1 MRKIKKQIY
10 YYKDCK
16 LNYCFENLLKMAF
29 VFKNNKEIVKP
40 NQKEYN
46 VCLSQKIYRIK
57 KDDLKKNKTKR
68 IRMLNGSIIKPPIL
82 RKQSA
87 FGSDKKRDFLFLK
100 LNQCSPGPGSYELS
114 DNLIKKSFNIN
125 ITSMGS
131 DDYNKN
137 HSNIYGFDYQNK
149 PKLFIS
155 KEERF
160 KKIKEDNNPGP
171 GNYELTKFPKNE
183 REVSNKMFGLKKS
196 RSYLSNSPKRNI
208 SIPSKGNNFGYKFDE
223 KGELILEEDSNLLRN
238 NGKDIVGPGSYDINL
253 PKIQKGIL
261 DWSKT
266 STDNK
271 NKKGRNKIK
280 EEVFNNIEMIMDDT
294 NNNENNKYNLFNN
307 SKTETET
314 ENNNNDQSQN
324 LNYKDKGI
332 NVNTTQKN
340 ENFKKNIKEIK
351 IKINESNYEK
361 NNKSNII
368 FNIDDIDYLSNPEHF
383 NYNYLR
389 MLYDKYYYKQILNK
403 YSLNKSQSPGPG
415 SYYFT
420 DEFENI
426 ANYSKSD
433 NFGSSSSRGLLYEKK
448 ENKILIGN
456 KLNTNRER
464 EKDKKLK
471 INYSFDKN
479 KSKRNYIK
487 NDCGEIL
494 DLNKK
499 IIKNKC
505 VKILKQNINLN
516 KYKDI
521 FNKLNTEEKRKIN
534 DEYITKIKDN
544 DKEKEKDKN
553 HDNNGKKIINKS
565 SSKIEKFGSL
575 EKRFLEASPV
585 NATPGVGTYS
595 LIKSYKNYRDKYKSN
610 SPYNAIIQKLNRVNG
625 ISDELKNKIYKLNHK
640 TPPIGLYSPELK
652 NCIEY
657 DSAKK
662 SQQNT
667 EKKIGFLSEEKRFF
681 ILDNQKD
688 VYNDVGKYNLTRD
701 EKEINQQKVPF
712 AFGEDRNY
720 KINIFNYNMGNYNNN
735 KIGPGVYR
743 YDSYFDW
750 HKKSFNKNF
759 I

>member
-1 MRKIKKQIY
+1 
-10 YYKDCK
+10 
-16 LNYCFENLLKMAF
+16 MAF
-29 VFKNNKEIVKP
+29 VFKNNKELDKP
-40 NQKEYN
+40 NQKEYS

-57 KDDLKKNKTKR
+57 KDVLKKNKTKK
-68 IRMLNGSIIKPPIL
+68 IQMLNGSIIKPPIL

-114 DNLIKKSFNIN
+114 DNLIKKSFNN
-125 ITSMGS
+125 NLTSMGI
-131 DDYNKN
+131 DDYSKN
-137 HSNIYGFDYQNK
+137 DSKIFGFDYQNK

-160 KKIKEDNNPGP
+160 KKIKEDDTPGP

-183 REVSNKMFGLKKS
+183 REVSNKAFVLKKS
-196 RSYLSNSPKRNI
+196 RSYMSNSPNRNI
-208 SIPSKGNNFGYKFDE
+208 SIPSKGNNYGYKIDE
-223 KGELILEEDSNLLRN
+223 NGEKVFEEDPNLFKN

-253 PKIQKGIL
+253 PKIKKGIL

-266 STDNK
+266 SSDNK
-271 NKKGRNKIK
+271 SQKGGNKIK
-280 EEVFNNIEMIMDDT
+280 EEVFNNIEMIMDDL
-294 NNNENNKYNLFNN
+294 NNNEINKNNLFDN
-307 SKTETET
+307 SKTET

-324 LNYKDKGI
+324 SNYIDKGI
-332 NVNTTQKN
+332 NVNTSSKN
-340 ENFKKNIKEIK
+340 KNFKKNIKEIK
-351 IKINESNYEK
+351 INESNYEK
-361 NNKSNII
+361 NYKNNSI
-368 FNIDDIDYLSNPEHF
+368 FNIDDIDYLSNPDHF
-383 NYNYLR
+383 NYNFLR

-415 SYYFT
+415 AYNFH
-420 DEFENI
+420 DEFDNI

-456 KLNTNRER
+456 KPNTNKER

-479 KSKRNYIK
+479 KSKENFIK
-487 NDCGEIL
+487 NDCGEIN
-494 DLNKK
+494 DFNKK
-499 IIKNKC
+499 INKNKS
-505 VKILKQNINLN
+505 VKYFTILKKNININ
-516 KYKDI
+516 NNI
-521 FNKLNTEEKRKIN
+521 VNKLNTEEKIKIN
-534 DEYITKIKDN
+534 DEYLAKIKD
-544 DKEKEKDKN
+544 KD

-575 EKRFLEASPV
+575 EKRFLESSPV
-585 NATPGVGTYS
+585 NVTPGVGTYS
-595 LIKSYKNYRDKYKSN
+595 LIKSYKNYKDKYKSN
-610 SPYNAIIQKLNRVNG
+610 SPYNVIIQKLNKING
-625 ISDELKNKIYKLNHK
+625 ISDRLKNKIYKLNHK

-662 SQQNT
+662 IHHQNT
-667 EKKIGFLSEEKRFF
+667 ERKIGFLSEEKRFF
-681 ILDNQKD
+681 MLDNQKD

-701 EKEINQQKVPF
+701 EKEISQQKVPF
-712 AFGEDRNY
+712 SFGEDRSN

>member
-1 MRKIKKQIY
+1 
-10 YYKDCK
+10 
-16 LNYCFENLLKMAF
+16 MAF
-29 VFKNNKEIVKP
+29 VFKNNKELVKP

-46 VCLSQKIYRIK
+46 VCISQKIYRIK
-57 KDDLKKNKTKR
+57 KNILKKNKTKR

-100 LNQCSPGPGSYELS
+100 LNQFSPGPGSYELR

-131 DDYNKN
+131 DNYNKN
-137 HSNIYGFDYQNK
+137 DSNFYGIDDQNK
-149 PKLFIS
+149 EKLFIS

-160 KKIKEDNNPGP
+160 KKLKEDNNPGP

-183 REVSNKMFGLKKS
+183 RQVSNKMFGLKKC

-223 KGELILEEDSNLLRN
+223 KGEKILEEDSNLLRN

-271 NKKGRNKIK
+271 SQKRGNKIK
-280 EEVFNNIEMIMDDT
+280 KEVFNNIEMLMDDL
-294 NNNENNKYNLFNN
+294 NNNEINKYNLFDN
-307 SKTETET
+307 SKTET
-314 ENNNNDQSQN
+314 ENNNNKHSQIPN
-324 LNYKDKGI
+324 NIDKGI
-332 NVNTTQKN
+332 NVNASSKN
-340 ENFKKNIKEIK
+340 GNFMKNIKE
-351 IKINESNYEK
+351 IKINESNYET
-361 NNKSNII
+361 NYKSKSYI
-368 FNIDDIDYLSNPEHF
+368 NIDDIDYLSNPEHF

-389 MLYDKYYYKQILNK
+389 MLYDKYYYKQILKK

-415 SYYFT
+415 TYNFP
-420 DEFENI
+420 DEFDII

-565 SSKIEKFGSL
+565 RSKIEKFGSL

-585 NATPGVGTYS
+585 NVTPGVGTYS
-595 LIKSYKNYRDKYKSN
+595 LIKSYKNYKDKYKSN

-681 ILDNQKD
+681 ILDSQKD
-688 VYNDVGKYNLTRD
+688 VYNDVGKYNLTKV